1 MKSVNEK
8 PRTKKQGT
16 GREKRVLLRMIILL
30 AVLFAGTGCMKKNVA
45 SVIELEKSEGEI
57 EIINGRGKDILPAEN
72 LHLFQGYMMATQDL
86 SYAWLNLD
94 RARLVKMDEES
105 QIELEK
111 SGKKLEIVVDRGNLF
126 FNIAEPLKDDETL
139 DIRTSSMMVGIR
151 GTCGWVEVLDGGEIM
166 HVYLLEGKVSC
177 ETDGRQEMVR
187 AGEMAVLDKSG
198 EITVSP
204 FSVEDIPAFVAE
216 ELEADEALRE
226 KIQNASGLDVQN
238 IPGPVDESEP
248 ADEPEMPE
256 ETENQ
261 AGYLAALEQYRI
273 VISQA
278 ESYRYDGYPELATG
292 YFYAL
297 EKMQAQDTVPT
308 LLLRQEKQGYIDNV
322 RIFQYDPDSGIMHQ
336 PEEVLNE
343 GVSGAGGY
351 RGMIGMARDRD
362 GILVKEWSSG
372 TGDTDVTWVTLAG
385 DVLNRTVVWEGRL
398 DRIPGEFDVPELEWY
413 SIRDLSALEN
423 WTPDAETA
431 GETGSTAGPGEA
443 ESSSVAESSEAEST
457 EAAPLTDGNRIVF
470 GGTIN
475 LYTYDQVVSLQGYPD
490 PNEPWSDKSKTWRL
504 IVLDAPQAMTIG
516 SADPTAGLG
525 TVNVSMIDV
534 TSAPGLSQ
542 YDGQHH
548 TFSIDPNKTYSPSD
562 TSLPLGSPKTNDVR
576 VLE

>member
-166 HVYLLEGKVSC
+166 HVYLLEGKVTC

-187 AGEMAVLDKSG
+187 AGQMAVLDKNG
-198 EITVSP
+198 EIAVSP
-204 FSVEDIPAFVAE
+204 FTVEDIPAFVAE

-238 IPGPVDESEP
+238 IPEPVDESEP

-443 ESSSVAESSEAEST
+443 ESSSAAESSEAEST

-490 PNEPWSDKSKTWRL
+490 PNGPWSDKSETWRL

>member
-238 IPGPVDESEP
+238 IPEPVDESEP

-413 SIRDLSALEN
+413 SIRDLSALES

-443 ESSSVAESSEAEST
+443 ESSSAAESSEAEST

-475 LYTYDQVVSLQGYPD
+475 LYSYDQVVSLQGYPD
-490 PNEPWSDKSKTWRL
+490 PNGPWSDKSETWRL
-504 IVLDAPQAMTIG
+504 IVLDAPQAMTIN

-562 TSLPLGSPKTNDVR
+562 TSLPLGSPETNDVR

>member
-238 IPGPVDESEP
+238 IPEPVDESEP

-443 ESSSVAESSEAEST
+443 ESSSAAESSEAEST

-490 PNEPWSDKSKTWRL
+490 PNGPWSDKSETWRL